1 MNHTNQTN
9 IYNRANN
16 CRPKIIFVLYF
27 ILSTGMINFI
37 SANNLQPPQ
46 DWTVSGIVLD
56 SEGLPLPG
64 ATIIEKGTNN
74 GTQADFDGNF
84 QLKTSKEDAI
94 LVVSFVGFSTKEVAI
109 AGQSSIKVSLE
120 IDAAALDE
128 VVVVGYGTQ
137 KKTDV
142 TGAISSISGED
153 INSTKEG
160 NAFNAMAGKIAGLDV
175 GVTSASPG
183 SSPSLLIRG
192 RSSLNF
198 SNEPLIVVDGIPMEG
213 SLNTINSAD
222 IASVE
227 VLKDASSTAI
237 YGARGA
243 NGVVIVTTKRGKPG
257 KAQFTFDTYYGFA
270 EVPETYNL
278 LDSEGYVN
286 LRREA
291 RRAGLEEEQGLVP
304 GSLPI
309 PSIESSLEPLQ
320 LEAYRNGVNTDFL
333 DLGLHS
339 GQQKNYQLGVSGG
352 SEKIRYNLSL
362 SYFDQEGVYNMSDYE
377 RYTFRAN
384 LDINA
389 TDKLKIGLSQQ
400 ANFSKRNNYNP
411 LGDLISQPTLVTPF
425 DENGIATLDPLAD
438 GLNWNPLS
446 NETPGNYIDETINYR
461 YFANIFA
468 SYEIL
473 DNLKYTLNVQP
484 QFESVTDND
493 FRASL
498 SDSRTGGLSQA
509 GKETR
514 VNTAYTIENI
524 LNYSKIFAENHSVDA
539 TFLYSFQETKR
550 DRLFLQVSGLANDSQ
565 AFNNLSDASLVDNR
579 DSSLETEGW
588 VSYMGRVN
596 YGFKS
601 KYLLTLTG
609 RYDGSSKLS
618 KGKKWGFFPSASF
631 AWRIIQEDFLKDQ
644 TVLSDLKL
652 RTGYG
657 QVGRNP
663 IAPYSTYGSI
673 KRFENSFGG
682 NPAYGFQPQDI
693 ANPDLKWETT
703 TTFDVG
709 LDYAFANNRISGSA
723 DYYIG
728 KTTDL
733 LLNRVLPSTSG
744 YSSILQNVGE
754 TRNTGIELTL
764 STINIQTEKF
774 RWTTDF
780 NFSAN
785 KSEIVKLLD
794 SENDDVGNGWF
805 IGESLSVYYDRVF
818 QGIWQLDENDLANSY
833 GRRPGDIKLA
843 DLNNDGSLND
853 EDRKILGQLDPKWI
867 GGFTSKMEYAN
878 FDFVVSLY
886 TRQGHLTRSRALEN
900 VTIFGRTNDL
910 NLNYWS
916 PENPSN
922 EYPRPNINR
931 ERPLDNG
938 VLSYVDAS
946 FVRIRNISLGY
957 TVNQQLNDVLG
968 LQRLRFYVSAQN
980 PFLFTKTDLDGF
992 DPELGSGDDYIASP
1006 RTILFGLNVA
1016 F

>member
-1 MNHTNQTN
+1 MKHLKHHALHNSSPFFRYKNLSLLFF
-9 IYNRANN
+9 
-16 CRPKIIFVLYF
+16 IIS
-27 ILSTGMINFI
+27 IGIATPLSASPLQEIDVTG
-37 SANNLQPPQ
+37 
-46 DWTVSGIVLD
+46 TVMD
-56 SEGLPLPG
+56 AEGFPLPG
-64 ATIIEKGTNN
+64 ATIIEKGTQN
-74 GTQADFDGNF
+74 GTQTDFDGNF
-84 QLKTSKEDAI
+84 QLSVSNKNAT
-94 LVVSFVGFSTKEVAI
+94 LVVSFVGFSTKEVPLSNQKNLTI
-109 AGQSSIKVSLE
+109 TLE
-120 IDAAALDE
+120 TDAAALDE
-128 VVVVGYGTQ
+128 VVVIGYGTQ

-160 NAFNAMAGKIAGLDV
+160 NAFNAMAGKVAGLDV
-175 GVTSASPG
+175 GVTNASPG

-213 SLNTINSAD
+213 SLNDINSAD
-222 IASVE
+222 IASME

-243 NGVVIVTTKRGKPG
+243 NGVILITTKRGKTG
-257 KAQFTFDTYYGFA
+257 KAKFTYDTYYGFA
-270 EVPETYNL
+270 EVPENYKL
-278 LDSEGYVN
+278 LDSDGYVS

-291 RRAGLEEEQGLVP
+291 RRAGQEEEQGLIP
-304 GSLPI
+304 GTLPL

-320 LEAYRNGVNTDFL
+320 LAAYQDGVNTDFL
-333 DLGLHS
+333 DLGTRA
-339 GQQKNYQLGVSGG
+339 GQQVNHQLGVSGG

-362 SYFDQEGVYNMSDYE
+362 SYFDQNGVYNLADYE

-400 ANFSKRNNYNP
+400 ANFSKTNNYNP
-411 LGDLISQPTLVTPF
+411 LADLMSQPPLVTPF
-425 DENGIATLDPLAD
+425 DEDGVATLDPLAD

-468 SYEIL
+468 SYQIL
-473 DNLKYTLNVQP
+473 DGLKYTLNVQP
-484 QFESVTDND
+484 QFESLTDND

-509 GKETR
+509 SKATR

-524 LNYSKIFAENHSVDA
+524 LNYSKMIGDNHSIDA

-550 DRLFLQVSGLANDSQ
+550 DYLYLQVSGLANDSQ
-565 AFNNLSDASLVDNR
+565 TFNNLSDGSQVDNR
-579 DSSLETEGW
+579 DSSLQTEGW
-588 VSYMGRVN
+588 VSYMSRIN
-596 YGFKS
+596 YGFKN

-631 AWRIIQEDFLKDQ
+631 AWRIIQEDFLKNQ

-663 IAPYSTYGSI
+663 IAPYATFGSI
-673 KRFENSFGG
+673 KRLENSFGG
-682 NPAYGFQPQDI
+682 NPAFGFQPEDI

-703 TTFDVG
+703 TTFDIG
-709 LDYAFANNRISGSA
+709 LDYAFAKNRIAGSI
-723 DYYIG
+723 DYYTG

-754 TRNTGIELTL
+754 TKNSGIELTL
-764 STINIQTEKF
+764 STVNIETDKF

-794 SENDDVGNGWF
+794 SQSDDVGNGWF
-805 IGESLSVYYDRVF
+805 IGQPLSVYYDRVF
-818 QGIWQLDENDLANSY
+818 NGIWQLDENDVANSY

-843 DLNNDGSLND
+843 DLNNDGMLND
-853 EDRKILGQLDPKWI
+853 DDRKILGQLDPKWI
-867 GGFTSKMEYAN
+867 GGFTSKMEYSG
-878 FDFVVSLY
+878 FDFLVTLY
-886 TRQGHLTRSRALEN
+886 TRQGNLTRSRALEN
-900 VTIFGRTNDL
+900 VTIFGRNNDL
-910 NLNYWS
+910 DLNYWT

-946 FVRIRNISLGY
+946 FVRIRNITFGY
-957 TVNQQLNDVLG
+957 TLNKEVSEILG
-968 LQRLRFYVSAQN
+968 LERLRLYASAQN
-980 PFLFTKTDLDGF
+980 PFLFTKSDLKGF
-992 DPELGSGDDYIASP
+992 DPELGSGDNFIASP

>member
-1 MNHTNQTN
+1 
-9 IYNRANN
+9 
-16 CRPKIIFVLYF
+16 
-27 ILSTGMINFI
+27 
-37 SANNLQPPQ
+37 
-46 DWTVSGIVLD
+46 
-56 SEGLPLPG
+56 
-64 ATIIEKGTNN
+64 
-74 GTQADFDGNF
+74 
-84 QLKTSKEDAI
+84 
-94 LVVSFVGFSTKEVAI
+94 
-109 AGQSSIKVSLE
+109 
-120 IDAAALDE
+120 
-128 VVVVGYGTQ
+128 
-137 KKTDV
+137 
-142 TGAISSISGED
+142 
-153 INSTKEG
+153 
-160 NAFNAMAGKIAGLDV
+160 
-175 GVTSASPG
+175 
-183 SSPSLLIRG
+183 
-192 RSSLNF
+192 
-198 SNEPLIVVDGIPMEG
+198 
-213 SLNTINSAD
+213 
-222 IASVE
+222 
-227 VLKDASSTAI
+227 
-237 YGARGA
+237 
-243 NGVVIVTTKRGKPG
+243 
-257 KAQFTFDTYYGFA
+257 
-270 EVPETYNL
+270 
-278 LDSEGYVN
+278 
-286 LRREA
+286 
-291 RRAGLEEEQGLVP
+291 
-304 GSLPI
+304 
-309 PSIESSLEPLQ
+309 
-320 LEAYRNGVNTDFL
+320 
-333 DLGLHS
+333 
-339 GQQKNYQLGVSGG
+339 
-352 SEKIRYNLSL
+352 
-362 SYFDQEGVYNMSDYE
+362 NMSDYE

-673 KRFENSFGG
+673 KRFENSFGE

-693 ANPDLKWETT
+693 ANTDLKWETT

-728 KTTDL
+728 K
-733 LLNRVLPSTSG
+733 
-744 YSSILQNVGE
+744 
-754 TRNTGIELTL
+754 
-764 STINIQTEKF
+764 
-774 RWTTDF
+774 
-780 NFSAN
+780 
-785 KSEIVKLLD
+785 
-794 SENDDVGNGWF
+794 
-805 IGESLSVYYDRVF
+805 
-818 QGIWQLDENDLANSY
+818 
-833 GRRPGDIKLA
+833 
-843 DLNNDGSLND
+843 
-853 EDRKILGQLDPKWI
+853 
-867 GGFTSKMEYAN
+867 
-878 FDFVVSLY
+878 
-886 TRQGHLTRSRALEN
+886 
-900 VTIFGRTNDL
+900 
-910 NLNYWS
+910 
-916 PENPSN
+916 
-922 EYPRPNINR
+922 
-931 ERPLDNG
+931 
-938 VLSYVDAS
+938 
-946 FVRIRNISLGY
+946 
-957 TVNQQLNDVLG
+957 
-968 LQRLRFYVSAQN
+968 
-980 PFLFTKTDLDGF
+980 
-992 DPELGSGDDYIASP
+992 
-1006 RTILFGLNVA
+1006 
-1016 F
+1016 

>member
-1 MNHTNQTN
+1 MKHIQLTTF
-9 IYNRANN
+9 YNLAKI
-16 CRPKIIFVLYF
+16 CRFKTIFLLYF
-27 ILSTGMINFI
+27 ILSIGMLNFL
-37 SANNLQPPQ
+37 SAQNTEPSQ
-46 DWTVSGIVLD
+46 DQIVSGTVLD
-56 SEGLPLPG
+56 SDGFPLPG
-64 ATIIEKGTNN
+64 ATVIEKGTQN
-74 GTQADFDGNF
+74 GTQTDFDGNF
-84 QLKTSKEDAI
+84 QLNTSSKDAT
-94 LVVSFVGFSTKEVAI
+94 LVISFVGFSTKEVAV
-109 AGQSSIKVSLE
+109 AGQTTIEVSLE

-183 SSPSLLIRG
+183 TSPSLLIRG

-213 SLNTINSAD
+213 SLNDINSAD

-243 NGVVIVTTKRGKPG
+243 NGVIIVTTKRGKTG
-257 KAQFTFDTYYGFA
+257 KARITFDTYYGFA
-270 EVPETYNL
+270 EVPENYNL
-278 LDSEGYVN
+278 LDADGYVN

-291 RRAGLEEEQGLVP
+291 RRAGQEEEQGLLP

-309 PSIESSLEPLQ
+309 PSIENSLEPLQ
-320 LEAYRNGVNTDFL
+320 LEAYQNGVNTNFL
-333 DLGLHS
+333 DLGTRA
-339 GQQKNYQLGVSGG
+339 GQQVNHQLGISGG

-411 LGDLISQPTLVTPF
+411 IADLISQPPLVTPF
-425 DENGIATLDPLAD
+425 DENGKATLDPLAD

-468 SYEIL
+468 SYQIL
-473 DNLKYTLNVQP
+473 DHLKYTLNVQP

-498 SDSRTGGLSQA
+498 TDSRTGGLSQA
-509 GKETR
+509 GKATR

-524 LNYSKIFAENHSVDA
+524 LNYTKIFAQDHSVDA

-550 DRLFLQVSGLANDSQ
+550 DYLYLQASGLANDSQ
-565 AFNNLSDASLVDNR
+565 TFNNLSDASQVDNR

-631 AWRIIQEDFLKDQ
+631 AWRIIEEDFLKDQ

-663 IAPYSTYGSI
+663 ISPYSTFGSI

-682 NPAYGFQPQDI
+682 TPAYGFQPQDI

-703 TTFDVG
+703 TTFDIG
-709 LDYAFANNRISGSA
+709 LDYAFANNRISGSI
-723 DYYIG
+723 DYYTG

-754 TRNTGIELTL
+754 TKNSGVELTL
-764 STINIQTEKF
+764 NTVNIETEKF
-774 RWTTDF
+774 RWTTSF

-805 IGESLSVYYDRVF
+805 IGEPLSVYYDRVF
-818 QGIWQLDENDLANSY
+818 NGIWQLDENDVANSY

-843 DLNNDGSLND
+843 DLNNDGTLND
-853 EDRKILGQLDPKWI
+853 DDRKILGQLDPKWI
-867 GGFTSKMEYAN
+867 GGFTSKMEYAGL
-878 FDFVVSLY
+878 DFVVSVY

-938 VLSYVDAS
+938 VLSYVDGS
-946 FVRIRNISLGY
+946 FVRVRNITLGY
-957 TVNQQLNDVLG
+957 TVNQGVNEILG
-968 LQRLRFYVSAQN
+968 LESLRFYASAQN
-980 PFLFTKTDLDGF
+980 PFLFTKTDLEGF